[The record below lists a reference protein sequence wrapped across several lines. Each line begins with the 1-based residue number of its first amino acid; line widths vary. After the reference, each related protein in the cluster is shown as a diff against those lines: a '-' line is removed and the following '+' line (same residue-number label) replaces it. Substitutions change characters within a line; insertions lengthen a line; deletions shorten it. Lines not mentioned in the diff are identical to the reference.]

1 MYKQKQINKGGL
13 QNLRERHANQEERKI
28 EKNRQKERDEF
39 IEKNLE
45 HNVAGETI
53 IVPSHPVFALMSL
66 NANYV

>member
-1 MYKQKQINKGGL
+1 MQIKK
-13 QNLRERHANQEERKI
+13 ERKI

-45 HNVAGETI
+45 DNVAGETI